1 MTTDPKCSGPE
12 SRGRLMDAD
21 TQDAE
26 RYRFLRDKFAE
37 QSPNDEEDFAQLAH
51 HTGED
56 FDRIIDLAMQGGA
69 A

>member
-1 MTTDPKCSGPE
+1 
-12 SRGRLMDAD
+12 MDAN

-37 QSPNDEEDFAQLAH
+37 HSTDDEAEFAQLAH

-56 FDRIIDLAMQGGA
+56 FDRVIDLAMQGETA
-69 A
+69 